1 MAKKCFIIYADPPWR
16 YNQKGVRGAAEKHYP
31 TMSIEELCALPV
43 AEISASDSVLF
54 LWTTFP
60 QLPSALQLIKAWG
73 FSYKTAGFVWLKKNR
88 KSDSWLCG
96 MGFWT
101 RGNAEICLLAT
112 KGHPKRK
119 AANVHQFIISPIRE
133 HSRKPDEAREK
144 IVALMGDLPRI
155 ELFARQTSPRW
166 DVWGNEVESTLLNF
180 GPTHISSGE
189 EGCEMAKRNKAKVI
203 RFTDEEWEHLNQEA
217 IKAGVSKERFIRDA
231 IAGIELTPKP
241 PEELASLI
249 KELNAIGNNI
259 NQIARIANSKH
270 EIAQQELAVIEC
282 LVKQIWEKVLEL

>member
-1 MAKKCFIIYADPPWR
+1 MAKKYFIIYADPPWR
-16 YNQKGVRGAAEKHYP
+16 YNQKGVSGAAEKHYP

-73 FSYKTAGFVWLKKNR
+73 FSYKTVSFVWLKKNR

-155 ELFARQTSPRW
+155 ELFARQTSPGW

-180 GPTHISSGE
+180 GPKRITYYHCCTCPDPAVHRFCLKAAIFYIYKKIMWTQNIARCIQSGTISISSY
-189 EGCEMAKRNKAKVI
+189 
-203 RFTDEEWEHLNQEA
+203 
-217 IKAGVSKERFIRDA
+217 
-231 IAGIELTPKP
+231 
-241 PEELASLI
+241 
-249 KELNAIGNNI
+249 
-259 NQIARIANSKH
+259 
-270 EIAQQELAVIEC
+270 
-282 LVKQIWEKVLEL
+282 